1 MDIRQRH
8 AFCDSGMQT
17 YKNTLGWWTQEDR
30 DSKDAR
36 WYKHRK
42 EPMKRMGAMKKITD
56 NVKKKKW

>member
-17 YKNTLGWWTQEDR
+17 YKNTLGWWTQKDR

-42 EPMKRMGAMKKITD
+42 EPMKKNGCHEK
-56 NVKKKKW
+56 NH